1 MSGRGRPLS
10 RSRRGEPPPPRAGAE
25 EAKGSE
31 EEDVEQVSAQAATAA
46 HGMAAAASPNIE
58 DVISLPSLSETQRQT
73 IVEIVSLFPSLSE
86 LQLKSIETLVVSPYL
101 QKQSIISL
109 VVSGAAVSASG
120 SPPVLSAE
128 LEKKFVI
135 AGQPWS
141 ATDIPNVG
149 IYVNSTFTIVY
160 NVVFTLFPT

>member
-58 DVISLPSLSETQRQT
+58 DVISLPSLSDTQRQT
-73 IVEIVSLFPSLSE
+73 IVEIVSLFPNLSE

-128 LEKKFVI
+128 LEKKFTT
-135 AGQPWS
+135 A
-141 ATDIPNVG
+141 A
-149 IYVNSTFTIVY
+149 
-160 NVVFTLFPT
+160 

>member
-31 EEDVEQVSAQAATAA
+31 EEDVEQVSAQAETAA

-58 DVISLPSLSETQRQT
+58 DVIPLLSLSETQRQT

-101 QKQSIISL
+101 QKQSWLAARAQRSAHAVRLRFLQEL
-109 VVSGAAVSASG
+109 VVNKEVEFKYCPTDVQLADVFTKPLDSD
-120 SPPVLSAE
+120 
-128 LEKKFVI
+128 KFVRFRD
-135 AGQPWS
+135 ALVTP
-141 ATDIPNVG
+141 
-149 IYVNSTFTIVY
+149 
-160 NVVFTLFPT
+160 

>member
-25 EAKGSE
+25 EAKGSD

-86 LQLKSIETLVVSPYL
+86 LQLKSIETLVVSP
-101 QKQSIISL
+101 KQSWL
-109 VVSGAAVSASG
+109 AARAQRSALCG
-120 SPPVLSAE
+120 
-128 LEKKFVI
+128 
-135 AGQPWS
+135 S
-141 ATDIPNVG
+141 ATILTRAG
-149 IYVNSTFTIVY
+149 S
-160 NVVFTLFPT
+160 

>member
-1 MSGRGRPLS
+1 
-10 RSRRGEPPPPRAGAE
+10 
-25 EAKGSE
+25 
-31 EEDVEQVSAQAATAA
+31 
-46 HGMAAAASPNIE
+46 MAAAASPSIE
-58 DVISLPSLSETQRQT
+58 DAIPLLSLSETQRQT

-128 LEKKFVI
+128 LEKKFTTI
-135 AGQPWS
+135 SNLLSKASDEKIKEKLRPIMTSLAEAGQS
-141 ATDIPNVG
+141 NVG
-149 IYVNSTFTIVY
+149 GSVALTHTGAFKAS
-160 NVVFTLFPT
+160 